1 MTQHATAKTDSSV
14 RSETVTTQ
22 QWLVLYQ
29 QHENAL
35 IHCAERLL
43 GCRAQAEEV
52 VQDAFLK
59 IWEQRLGEQ
68 VREPQRFL
76 FRVVR
81 NLALDRLRRHA
92 LEQRY
97 LQQQLG
103 LSLDAPASN
112 PSPEDETLGH
122 DMLRQLVSALAEL
135 PARMRRVLILIRLE
149 GRTQRDVAQ
158 FLGVSPTL
166 VNFMLRDTLAH
177 CRQRLQQ
184 PIRLQAPLNK
194 TRSPSSQGL

>member
-1 MTQHATAKTDSSV
+1 MTQHATAQKDSPVPPGSD
-14 RSETVTTQ
+14 TVTTQ
-22 QWLVLYQ
+22 QWLMLYQ
-29 QHENAL
+29 QHERAL
-35 IHCAERLL
+35 IDRAERLL
-43 GCRAQAEEV
+43 GCRAQAEEI

-59 IWEQRLGEQ
+59 IWEQRLGEH

-81 NLALDRLRRHA
+81 NLALDRLRRQS

-97 LQQQLG
+97 LQQQL
-103 LSLDAPASN
+103 SLGADTLPAGS
-112 PSPEDETLGH
+112 SPEEETLGA
-122 DMLRQLVSALAEL
+122 DMLRQLVMALSEL
-135 PARMRRVLILIRLE
+135 PTRMRRVLILIRLE

-177 CRQRLQQ
+177 CRQRLQ
-184 PIRLQAPLNK
+184 LPLNGA
-194 TRSPSSQGL
+194 RGQ